1 MTPNQ
6 VVDSAGWNTLSLRKF
21 ESMKVCSYV
30 AFDLSLKSGVVD
42 SAGCGTLSLTQC
54 RYIIDNLNLLLISAL
69 CSNNSCDIDFC

>member
-1 MTPNQ
+1 MTSHQ

-21 ESMKVCSYV
+21 DSMKVCSYV

-54 RYIIDNLNLLLISAL
+54 RYIMDKLNLLFIGAL
-69 CSNNSCDIDFC
+69 CSNNSGDIDCC